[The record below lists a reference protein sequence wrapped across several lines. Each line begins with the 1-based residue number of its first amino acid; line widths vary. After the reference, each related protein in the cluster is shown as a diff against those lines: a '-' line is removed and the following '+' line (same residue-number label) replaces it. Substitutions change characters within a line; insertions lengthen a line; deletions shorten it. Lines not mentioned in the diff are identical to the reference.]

1 VHCHTL
7 LQDHTQ
13 PNMAQITIK
22 GLDAIGRNLEKTL
35 SETVEQLSQRVFET
49 AKANT
54 PIRSGNA
61 RRNWTKLATKDNFEV
76 ANRVP
81 YIERLEAGASRQAP
95 RGIIGPTLTQVKG
108 KL

>member
-1 VHCHTL
+1 
-7 LQDHTQ
+7 
-13 PNMAQITIK
+13 MAQITIK
-22 GLDAIGRNLEKTL
+22 GIDAIGQHLEHAV
-35 SETVEQLSQRVFET
+35 SETVEQLSQRILDL
-49 AKANT
+49 ARANT

-61 RRNWTKLATKDNFEV
+61 RSKWTKLATKDNFEV